1 MQVRAQRG
9 DSGPAPGPVTHPVP
23 SRRRASYLRF
33 FVLLPCSTSFTASYR
48 VSRETLLLRGG
59 KKDNAGSGL
68 TPPGPPAGRGDGGR
82 RRGHKAPEPARAHPR
97 SPSAPR

>member
-59 KKDNAGSGL
+59 RK
-68 TPPGPPAGRGDGGR
+68 TT
-82 RRGHKAPEPARAHPR
+82 RAQG
-97 SPSAPR
+97 